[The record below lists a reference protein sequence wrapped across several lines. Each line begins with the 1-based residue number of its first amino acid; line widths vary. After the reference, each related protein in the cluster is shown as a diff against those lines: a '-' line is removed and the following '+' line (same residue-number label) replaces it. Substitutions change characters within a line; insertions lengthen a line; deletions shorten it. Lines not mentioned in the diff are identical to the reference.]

1 MFFQIYLIFF
11 RTFNS
16 SLVLIHILSLW
27 VCLIIHKLK
36 NELAVIDI
44 DNDGIKTDLSAT
56 ELFSEVYN
64 TMIDENNCF
73 KQLYGKIVSKLYSK
87 PILFVKNK
95 YTQIYKI
102 SWLKLNAI
110 RTCNR
115 ASNRRLFEALQK
127 RVFGKIP

>member
-1 MFFQIYLIFF
+1 
-11 RTFNS
+11 
-16 SLVLIHILSLW
+16 
-27 VCLIIHKLK
+27 LIIHKLK